1 MSKRKS
7 TAQLYAERYSHTGY
21 TVATTHAP
29 QFGPNVIVQDN
40 TWELTREIKI
50 LPQPFVNP
58 AGAASVRSLKF
69 LIPPVVAETWIPSEC
84 SLSLS
89 YDVNKVDGTALTG
102 PAAAANAA
110 NVHARYA
117 GWPNAMLIDDINVTI
132 NGSTALQNL
141 DRDWPLRKYMTFITN
156 ATDLTRKRPAATQIF
171 DWDEEYDSIV
181 DATDK
186 VRVGTATAGAEQ
198 VQTNLKERQ
207 MQLALQQHPA
217 NMFIKPLPGDFFP
230 SIS

>member
-7 TAQLYAERYSHTGY
+7 TAQLYSHTGY
-21 TVATTHAP
+21 TVATTHGP

-40 TWELTREIKI
+40 TWELTSEIKI
-50 LPQPFVNP
+50 LPQSFVNP
-58 AGAASVRSLKF
+58 AGAASVRSIKF

-84 SLSLS
+84 SSLS
-89 YDVNKVDGTALTG
+89 YYVNKADGTALTG
-102 PAAAANAA
+102 PAAAANAG

-141 DRDWPLRKYMTFITN
+141 DRDWPLRKYMTFISN

-217 NMFIKPLPGDFFP
+217 NMFIKHLPGDFFP

>member
-1 MSKRKS
+1 MSKCKS

-58 AGAASVRSLKF
+58 TGAASVRSMKF
-69 LIPPVVAETWIPSEC
+69 LIPPIVAETWIPSEC
-84 SLSLS
+84 SRSFS
-89 YDVNKVDGTALTG
+89 YDANKADGTALTG
-102 PAAAANAA
+102 PAAAANAG
-110 NVHARYA
+110 NVHAHYA

-156 ATDLTRKRPAATQIF
+156 ATDLT
-171 DWDEEYDSIV
+171 
-181 DATDK
+181 
-186 VRVGTATAGAEQ
+186 
-198 VQTNLKERQ
+198 
-207 MQLALQQHPA
+207 
-217 NMFIKPLPGDFFP
+217 
-230 SIS
+230 